1 MAGARA
7 QGRPG
12 EPPLVAERVLPP
24 ARPRDPD
31 QLAPLVA
38 EALRAGGSVLVF
50 CASRQQCQARARGA
64 GPPRAPPL
72 RWCCAGGAAVLRWPL
87 RNQPFL
93 RDVAMQS

>member
-1 MAGARA
+1 VARAGA

-24 ARPRDPD
+24 ALPRDPD

-50 CASRQQCQARARGA
+50 CASRQQCQARA
-64 GPPRAPPL
+64 PRWAAARASDALAP
-72 RWCCAGGAAVLRWPL
+72 RWGDRQCFGGRSATS
-87 RNQPFL
+87 PF
-93 RDVAMQS
+93 